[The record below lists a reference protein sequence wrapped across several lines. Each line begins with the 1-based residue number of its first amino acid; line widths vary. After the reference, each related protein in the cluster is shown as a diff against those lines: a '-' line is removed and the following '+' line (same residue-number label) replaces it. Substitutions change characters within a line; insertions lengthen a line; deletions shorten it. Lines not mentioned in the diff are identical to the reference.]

1 MSGQRSHFERGLSNL
16 TIANKVQVTQNG
28 VGVVIIFDDIHI
40 PSEEGT
46 TANST
51 L

>member
-28 VGVVIIFDDIHI
+28 VGVVIIFDDIHT
-40 PSEEGT
+40 PAKEGT
-46 TANST
+46 MAASK
-51 L
+51 